1 VITEATLAQ
10 LESRVVAGLDR
21 GRSDGLDI
29 VDYGEIST
37 VLAAEGTAGPVV
49 CKRLPVMT
57 RSQLAGYEEVLADY
71 LRVLGERGLTVAPT
85 EVHAVGDDPVVPY
98 CVQPRYEHLL
108 VADLRSGDRALIEK
122 WAARLC
128 ELVTA
133 AAHDG
138 VGLDGQVSNW
148 AVTDDDLI
156 YLDVTT
162 PLLQDGAGNQRV
174 DLDLFIA
181 SLPWAMRGLVR
192 RFLLN
197 EILSHYHS
205 PRPVLLDA
213 VANLYKERI
222 GEIILVLLS
231 AVNEVVD
238 RPITIREARRYYRQD
253 ALMWEL
259 LQRLRRAD
267 RWWQRRVRRR
277 RYPFLLPGKIER
289 WDTHV

>member
-1 VITEATLAQ
+1 MIAPETLAQ
-10 LESRVVAGLDR
+10 LEERVVAGLDR
-21 GRSDGLDI
+21 GRSDDLDV

-37 VLAAEGTAGPVV
+37 VLAAEGTDGPVV

-57 RSQLAGYEEVLADY
+57 RSQLAHYEAVFADYLQVLAD
-71 LRVLGERGLTVAPT
+71 RGLTVAPS
-85 EVHAVGDDPVVPY
+85 EVHAVGDDPVTPY
-98 CVQPRYEHLL
+98 CVQPRYERLL
-108 VADLRSGDRALIEK
+108 VAEMRTGDRDLIEK
-122 WAARLC
+122 WSARLC

-133 AAHDG
+133 AVHDG

-148 AVTDDDLI
+148 AVVGDALT

-162 PLLQDGAGNQRV
+162 PLLQDSAGNQRV

-192 RFLLN
+192 RFLLG
-197 EILSHYHS
+197 EILSHYHT
-205 PRPVLLDA
+205 PRPVLVDA
-213 VANLYKERI
+213 IGNLHKEQV
-222 GEIILVLLS
+222 GEIIPVLLE
-231 AVNEVVD
+231 AANQVVD
-238 RPITIREARRYYRQD
+238 PPITPKEAWKYYRQD

-259 LQRLRRAD
+259 LQRLRRID

-289 WDTHV
+289 